1 MITFEQTPF
10 AEVKLFCFDGVTDN
24 RGFKIR
30 NWSREDFLQ
39 HGIDFAPVESVIYE
53 IPEAGTLYGI
63 HFQLEPKPQQ
73 KLITLIAGAGIDY
86 AIDLRPDSPTF
97 KKWFSVELA
106 ATNHRQILIPRGFG
120 HLFYSTEPDTK
131 MLFQIDR
138 EFDTALSKTI
148 SYRDPEIALDI
159 CNRDFIVSPK
169 DAAAPLL
176 NSIQLNMDKTKNNA
190 CQILGMH
197 HISMK
202 CKDKVLFEKAVAFYK
217 DILGFCEERRWAEG
231 VMLQEDS
238 ARLEIFCNG
247 EGIREQGAIRHF
259 ALETKNVDEL
269 AAKVKTAGYEVFIE
283 PKNITIESEPQF
295 HARMAFFYGPLGE
308 QVELFNPELVAA
320 PQDETPPTKS
330 DPQIQV
336 LRASEEWQRAGAY
349 SVRIEGMNRQHHIPL
364 RDEFDEH
371 DCDGTKYI
379 VLLDDGYPVATCRF
393 YENDTRTVTLGR
405 VVVLPEYRGLGLG
418 KKVVTE
424 AEAWAKEL
432 GYKKINIDSRV
443 EAIQFYEKLGYL
455 HATGNDEIIKSGSF
469 ECVQMYKEL

>member
-1 MITFEQTPF
+1 
-10 AEVKLFCFDGVTDN
+10 
-24 RGFKIR
+24 
-30 NWSREDFLQ
+30 
-39 HGIDFAPVESVIYE
+39 
-53 IPEAGTLYGI
+53 
-63 HFQLEPKPQQ
+63 
-73 KLITLIAGAGIDY
+73 
-86 AIDLRPDSPTF
+86 
-97 KKWFSVELA
+97 
-106 ATNHRQILIPRGFG
+106 
-120 HLFYSTEPDTK
+120 
-131 MLFQIDR
+131 
-138 EFDTALSKTI
+138 
-148 SYRDPEIALDI
+148 
-159 CNRDFIVSPK
+159 
-169 DAAAPLL
+169 
-176 NSIQLNMDKTKNNA
+176 
-190 CQILGMH
+190 
-197 HISMK
+197 MK
-202 CKDKVLFEKAVAFYK
+202 CADKVLFEKDVAFYK
-217 DILGFCEERRWAEG
+217 DILGFTEERRWAEG
-231 VMLQEDS
+231 VMLKAGN

-247 EGIREQGAIRHF
+247 EGIPELGAIRHF

-269 AAKVKTAGYEVFIE
+269 AAKVKAAGYEVFIE
-283 PKNITIESEPQF
+283 PKNITIESKPQF

-308 QVELFNPELVAA
+308 QVELFNPESVAA

-330 DPQIQV
+330 NPQIKV